1 MKHRASAIFVA
12 FFIAP
17 IMLQTLPTA
26 IYTGVV
32 SADTTTSSASS
43 EVEQQGIVTVKY
55 VDEADGHTI
64 ASTQFLVGTVG
75 QNFNLVPASIR
86 SSMEYVGVDGNPNGQ
101 YTTGPQTVVFKY
113 KRIPNVFTISSFDEN
128 GNSLGDDQ
136 ILKFNGQNFDLF
148 HADTLDKAGWKIDL
162 DKSIYTE
169 GENHATLRQMMEMS
183 NTTTAEEFA
192 NFFNEQLKTLIID
205 ETHFYTK
212 TDTSID
218 VVYSRIQSSV
228 TANYVD
234 ENGNVFS
241 DPKTMTGNIG
251 DTYSFET
258 QDISGYT
265 LTNVTGSISGTY
277 GNDDQTVTYVYKK
290 TTQNVDVPE
299 TDKLVENTSDNSEE
313 NDTLAIN
320 ETSKDSKTDVVNNND
335 KVIATS
341 TLGVGSDTSQSA
353 KTTFDN
359 LNVSSVNNQKSLPE
373 TGMQMTTSLTSL
385 GLTLI
390 SIGLA
395 PLYQL
400 VRKYL

>member
-1 MKHRASAIFVA
+1 MKHKASAYLIA

-17 IMLQTLPTA
+17 MVLQSLPLTNSTSVA
-26 IYTGVV
+26 
-32 SADTTTSSASS
+32 SADTTTSSTSS
-43 EVEQQGIVTVKY
+43 EAEQQGMVTVKY
-55 VDEADGHTI
+55 VDEADGHSI
-64 ASTQFLVGTVG
+64 ASTQILVGTVG
-75 QNFNLVPASIR
+75 QNFNLLPASIR

-101 YTTGPQTVVFKY
+101 YTTDPQTVVFKY

-148 HADTLDKAGWKIDL
+148 HANTLDKTGWKIDL

-183 NTTTAEEFA
+183 NTTTAEEYA
-192 NFFNEQLKTLIID
+192 NFLNEQLKTLIID

-212 TDTSID
+212 TDASID

-234 ENGNVFS
+234 ENGHVLS

-265 LTNVTGSISGTY
+265 LANVTGSISGTY

-299 TDKLVENTSDNSEE
+299 TDKPVENTSDNLEE
-313 NDTLAIN
+313 NDTPAIN
-320 ETSKDSKTDVVNNND
+320 ENSKGSKSDVVNNND
-335 KVIATS
+335 KVIVPAILDS
-341 TLGVGSDTSQSA
+341 GSDTSQPA

-359 LNVSSVNNQKSLPE
+359 LNASSVNNQKSLPE
-373 TGMQMTTSLTSL
+373 TGMKMTTSLTSF
-385 GLTLI
+385 GLAL
-390 SIGLA
+390 IGLSVA